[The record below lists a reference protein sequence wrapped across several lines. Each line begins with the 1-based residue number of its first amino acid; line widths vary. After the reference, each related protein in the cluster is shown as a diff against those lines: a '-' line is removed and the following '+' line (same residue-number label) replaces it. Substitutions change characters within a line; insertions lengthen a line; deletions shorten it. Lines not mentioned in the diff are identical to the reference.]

1 MPILGI
7 WDGHDAGAAL
17 VDESEGRIVCA
28 ANEERFTRR
37 KLEVGFP
44 AGAIEACLSEAGL
57 AARDVE
63 DVAISTFDPAKTL
76 TRILPSLK

>member
-1 MPILGI
+1 LPILGI
-7 WDGHDAGAAL
+7 WDGHDAGAAV

-44 AGAIEACLSEAGL
+44 RGAIEACLSEAGL
-57 AARDVE
+57 EAKDVSE
-63 DVAISTFDPAKTL
+63 VAVSSSW
-76 TRILPSLK
+76 RS